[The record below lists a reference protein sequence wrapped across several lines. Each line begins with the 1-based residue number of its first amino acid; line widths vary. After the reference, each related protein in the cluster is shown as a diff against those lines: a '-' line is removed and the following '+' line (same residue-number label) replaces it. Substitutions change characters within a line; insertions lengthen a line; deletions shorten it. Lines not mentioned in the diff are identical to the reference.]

1 MKLFKRVSKVN
12 QLLKRI
18 ESLESE
24 LGYFYTVD
32 SDDYAEHHIEKNGY
46 GRVNKLEDRIKTI
59 EDDKKGKK

>member
-1 MKLFKRVSKVN
+1 MKLFKRISKVN

-46 GRVNKLEDRIKTI
+46 GRINKLEDRIK
-59 EDDKKGKK
+59 EAEDKKGKK